1 MSTEQLIA
9 EMKAADETPENI
21 AIVEK
26 RLKEKEA
33 DSSVGKQNGSTPTG
47 VDVVPEN
54 AENTPTDTESPLENT
69 SSELQEDKTN
79 AHLGFFLIG
88 EEKLTLDQ
96 VKEKAGD
103 KNVSTYLNEN
113 NGKFSDESNVLPE
126 VKVTPLYEEKN
137 KRADAL
143 LKQEL
148 DEIFKVYKGA
158 SLSKINANKAQQK
171 FDTLSDDEIS
181 EEDTYFNEHSNNPLT
196 GLEEVKE
203 GFNVIGV
210 KRKGENRNG
219 NQTLTSSELQ
229 EVGLKI
235 KKTLELEDEYIGGS
249 GEDSF
254 NFKTIEKTK
263 EERNAY
269 AVELRGNTDFN
280 KPGAVEEFMQAIMLK
295 DQEIWS
301 REALA
306 DEEYQYRSG
315 AIESTLENKF
325 KAMLINKHIEEQ
337 KSFLIPDGYENAGT
351 VVRKLYEFFKYQLP
365 SSKASSSIAA
375 NGESMYKIT
384 EQLKQAQTNKYTDKT
399 KGYVGKKGNELVFI
413 ANPSVKDISG
423 MVNSKRATWA
433 EAKLLLEEESNK
445 YGAVVMSQMAS
456 SREYQEKL
464 ATLGT
469 PEILN
474 ESWEWD
480 LDTEGYK
487 ELIGTQLGQMTLGA
501 LTFGGSTFMQELGG
515 MTQEAISLNAALLH
529 SGRDSKLP
537 ISGEEKIKIQQDFY
551 KLSPEEQ
558 DKLSMEVLKS
568 GMIDFDKF
576 YSSAAR
582 SAGLDL
588 VGNFFVIGKGA
599 KLIPKQL
606 VNGFMAKNL
615 KQIYGGL
622 KGVVGRAAGATVG
635 EMLTE
640 GLQNLN
646 SQATVSNSAAL
657 HTFDSRGLANE
668 TLMAAV
674 VPGPLVL
681 VGQSAQ
687 IMTQAVRLSN
697 MDVAEASYNAWFDKA
712 ENNINVALKNGQI
725 KQPAAD
731 KALAE
736 IGIAREVLSNQNL
749 KDVKTVAEREII
761 TNSLVKSAGYDI
773 EILELQS
780 KLDLAKKGEDKNT
793 GTEKMSAP
801 TFLSE
806 KLQEE
811 INVLNELKNRE
822 TTVQVKEKA
831 ISHYL
836 TNSKKQEHWQN
847 QQTEGTNENRF
858 TKIFKTTEEAKA
870 YILENFPEQLK
881 KFDNL
886 LLKGAYGANAQN
898 ITLPDGTKISYNFAI
913 TDNVIKGIKEGD
925 LTAGNVINHEQGH
938 DNLQAFDTN
947 ELVQIKKDVMQELA
961 NSKDPEIQKV
971 VNIIN
976 QKLAQYK
983 KSKGTRNEHEEFYTA
998 MSDAFHA
1005 LDMVNLS
1012 LDGKTTLSLLGS
1024 VYAKAFGDNVGP
1036 IVNWKEGFDKLGVVD
1051 FIKSYT
1057 LMTEDFY
1064 ADDVIEGIRGGKEP
1078 NLTGLKKNSEGIYV
1092 QDSRR
1097 VYPTGRT
1104 SGEIKQANSVLA
1116 EELLKEQTS
1125 PRYTNEADPVLEA
1138 NVRAGEKKKLEGEL
1152 VANNMGL
1159 INLFLKHKSN
1169 GGLYFDPAAGDIN
1182 YDDFSEAVMG
1192 EVGTIINTYTPYDKN
1207 GKQQDFGSYLGGLMD
1222 KRIPGIWQKLVG
1234 DQSKEFTQDSDNRQD
1249 EQNSDYDDFV
1259 DEFDEQVITLGG
1271 EDMTV
1276 KAATSEMRKTLG
1288 IKEGDQ
1294 LYNEIL
1300 DDVIEVL
1307 ITDFAAVNEE
1317 GFYLDT
1323 KDKIAAKLFKKLKT
1337 QLGSPK
1343 SDKYKEWL
1351 NENIQKIYN
1360 LLPQSVF
1367 NKSYEQY
1374 TIKGGRANVEQSID
1388 KDTEFEKGVK
1398 IKSATAGNEMRSKMP
1413 YTDEIGEQF
1422 ILELLDPKKQGL
1434 KGTPA
1439 SKQDGLVTQLGSVIG
1454 TDAISTAINSSAFK
1468 DAHGD
1473 QEAIMGHVADVIN
1486 RDMSVQFSNKTL
1498 GIEYNITTMVEHQQA
1513 NKLIRALATS
1523 GIVGDQESKDFVN
1536 EMATKLGY
1544 SMDAAGFVIHL
1555 DSKGII
1561 EKGESTKFKGDLTK
1575 WLEGYDSAMA
1585 IEFKADGSIGGKKAV
1600 LDRIADDV
1608 TKFTGGMDPEM
1619 LDALGFDIFAFHR
1632 RVLNAAETQQGP
1644 KRILTDRKGKIITV
1658 QKQNKKFP
1666 DGNQSY
1672 ADATTTL
1679 KLEGWTFNQKNNKF
1693 VHNEGRLKDSAD
1705 PVKDHGAVI
1714 VSAPYFETLQN
1725 IKRTNEAKKQDPSY
1739 TPTGKYDN
1747 VRIMNMGVSGGLFK
1761 KIGNILNDKTILTRK
1776 ARIDKIVELYGPEI
1790 EAANKAN
1797 MELATDISIELIEAV
1812 KDDKINTTTF
1822 FHMLQSQTN
1831 LAYGFRGLTK
1841 LQMISVL
1848 EGTYKEQGGRAYGEH
1863 INPNSSKML
1872 ELAKI
1877 GMRAKKDPD
1886 YNYMEAVAVLFSDHD
1901 QVLFTS
1907 GDAKTID
1914 TSKLLSGPTSTASYD
1929 RLKALTPQQRA
1940 SFVGYNG
1947 ESYKEAMVRINA
1959 TNNILIE
1966 TAKKK
1971 FESQRKV
1978 IKTEKKAKAVKNILL
1993 KNTSTGVVQGASVFD
2008 FDGTLEKGGKNIIVA
2023 TNPKTGKV
2031 VKVLSHDFHNQVGA
2045 LIEGGFEFN
2054 FDDFVNVKDSKQGP
2068 MFQKLLNQ
2076 IEKYGVENI
2085 HILTARQPGAALAID
2100 MWLKQNGVN
2109 LMPENITGLGV
2120 LGPDGKPITVTGKDK
2135 ADWIESNLILNGFN
2149 DIYFVDDGKKIVD
2162 AVDEMFATY
2171 PKGLLVDGGKSVL
2184 VDPSVGNVQSS
2195 LTTDFNNILEVT
2207 EGIDAVKVYSKA
2219 QGDIQGANAG
2229 NFIVDTLYPPSA
2241 YDFEMFT
2248 YKYMTKGKEGEKQ
2261 AEFFKENIFIP
2272 YEQAIQAIDK
2282 QKKEIKDDYSALVKE
2297 LPQVEKNLNANIE
2310 GTNYSSEQAVRV
2322 YIWSKQG
2329 VEIPGISKRDQ
2340 KALVAAVSADPE
2352 LIMFADRLSAIAQ
2365 QRDGYVK
2372 PTEYW
2377 TIESIAYDL
2386 ADMTG
2391 GEGRAKH
2398 LALWK
2403 ENVGQIFSEENKSK
2417 LKVAYGK
2424 EHVEALEDMLY
2435 RMEYGRN
2442 KNKPGRVEQE
2452 WNNWVNN
2459 SVGAVMF
2466 FNMRSAALQTI
2477 SAANYIDWE
2486 NNHPGN
2492 AALAFANQPQFWKDF
2507 STIYNSDYLVERRSG
2522 SKRTVNEAELVT
2534 HLKGKTNKAKAA
2546 LAWLLE
2552 KGFTPTQ
2559 IADSFAI
2566 ASGGASYYRNQIKAY
2581 EKSGMTSEDAETQ
2594 AFLDLRDKTEKGQQS
2609 SRADMISQQQ
2619 AGGLGRI
2626 ILAFKNT
2633 PMQYNRIMIKALAD
2647 IKNKRGS
2654 LKGNLSKVAY
2664 YGVVQSVIFNSLQT
2678 ALFSALGDE
2687 DEWDKKTD
2695 RIASGMIDGILG
2707 GMGLTGAVAATVKNG
2722 YLMYKKQKAKGFRA
2736 DHARTVLAFANLSP
2750 TIGSKL
2756 RKLYGG
2762 IQTEAMNEGA
2772 IEKMGLTIENP
2783 AFAALANIV
2792 SATTNIPAD
2801 RVVGKINNIILAS
2814 SSEMEAM
2821 DRIALLM
2828 GWNAWD
2834 LGLTSKT
2841 KAKQANIEFK
2851 KEKKEEKKAFDF
2863 QKKNNYNKTEEQ
2875 KNIVKQK
2882 EEKKEG
2888 KKVTCSYNTSKGRCG
2903 VVVEGGGTR
2912 CTIHEEVEQRKDGKK
2927 PQCTHIKKNGKRC
2940 GVMTANKSGLCYY
2953 HD

>member
-1 MSTEQLIA
+1 MLEENALLIKQMEEGGDDPKVIKLAKEKLLEEEKAKKEA
-9 EMKAADETPENI
+9 EKAANKEEKEGTN
-21 AIVEK
+21 VEK
-26 RLKEKEA
+26 LEGTATEKNV
-33 DSSVGKQNGSTPTG
+33 S
-47 VDVVPEN
+47 VVPEN
-54 AENTPTDTESPLENT
+54 TSTESQSEDTLLVSQKDKALE
-69 SSELQEDKTN
+69 LKT
-79 AHLGFFLIG
+79 LFTVG

-96 VKEKAGD
+96 VKERAGD
-103 KNVSTYLNEN
+103 QDVSVYLNEN
-113 NGKFSDESNVLPE
+113 NGTADIKDNVLPE
-126 VKVTPLYEEKN
+126 VKVTPLFEEKN
-137 KRADAL
+137 KRADEL
-143 LKQEL
+143 LEQEL
-148 DEIFKVYKGA
+148 AEIFKVYEGT
-158 SLSKINANKAQQK
+158 SLSKINVNKAQQE
-171 FDTLSDDEIS
+171 FSALSEDEIS
-181 EEDTYFNEHSNNPLT
+181 EEDAYFNEHSNNPLT

-219 NQTLTSSELQ
+219 NQTLTSGELQ
-229 EVGLKI
+229 QVGLKI
-235 KKTLELEDEYIGGS
+235 KRTLELEDEYIGGS

-269 AVELRGNTDFN
+269 AVELISNTDFS
-280 KPGAVEEFMQAIMLK
+280 KPGAMEEYEQAIMLK

-306 DEEYQYRSG
+306 DEEYQYRSS
-315 AIESTLENKF
+315 AIESTLESKF

-399 KGYVGKKGNELVFI
+399 TGYIGKKGNELVFI
-413 ANPSVKDISG
+413 ANPSVTDISG
-423 MVNSKRATWA
+423 MVNSRKATWA

-445 YGAVVMSQMAS
+445 YGAVIMSQMAS
-456 SREYQEKL
+456 SKEYQEKL

-474 ESWEWD
+474 ENWEWD

-529 SGRDSKLP
+529 SGRDSRLP
-537 ISGEEKIKIQQDFY
+537 ITEEEKIKIQQDFY

-558 DKLSMEVLKS
+558 DKLSMDVLKS

-576 YSSAAR
+576 YASAAR

-606 VNGFMAKNL
+606 VTGFMAKNL

-622 KGVVGRAAGATVG
+622 VGVVGRAAGATIG

-646 SQATVSNSAAL
+646 SQATVANSAAL

-668 TLMAAV
+668 TLMASV

-712 ENNINVALKNGQI
+712 ENNINAGLKNGQI
-725 KQPAAD
+725 KQLAAD

-736 IGIAREVLSNQNL
+736 IRIAREVLSSQNL
-749 KDVKTVAEREII
+749 KDVKTTTEREII

-773 EILELQS
+773 KISELQGE
-780 KLDLAKKGEDKNT
+780 LDLAKKGEDKNT
-793 GTEKMSAP
+793 GTEKMSVP

-822 TTVQVKEKA
+822 TLIQVKEKA

-870 YILENFPEQLK
+870 YILENFPGQVK

-886 LLKGAYGANAQN
+886 LLKGAYGANVQGVN
-898 ITLPDGTKISYNFAI
+898 LGDGNTGSYNFAI
-913 TDNVIKGIKEGD
+913 TDNVIKGIREGD
-925 LTAGNVINHEQGH
+925 LTASNVINHEQGH

-961 NSKDPEIQKV
+961 SSKDPEIQKV

-1051 FIKSYT
+1051 FMKSYT

-1104 SGEIKQANSVLA
+1104 SDEIKQANSILA

-1169 GGLYFDPAAGDIN
+1169 GGLYFDPAAGDISYN
-1182 YDDFSEAVMG
+1182 DFSEAVMG

-1234 DQSKEFTQDSDNRQD
+1234 DQSKEFTPDPDRRQD

-1259 DEFDEQVITLGG
+1259 NEFDEQIITLGG

-1343 SDKYKEWL
+1343 SDKYKVWL
-1351 NENIQKIYN
+1351 NENIEKIYN

-1388 KDTEFEKGVK
+1388 KDIEFVKGVK

-1439 SKQDGLVTQLGSVIG
+1439 SKQDGLVTQLSGVIG
-1454 TDAISTAINSSAFK
+1454 VDAISTAINSSAFK

-1498 GIEYNITTMVEHQQA
+1498 DIEYNITTMVEHQQA

-1523 GIVGDQESKDFVN
+1523 GIVGDQESRDFVN
-1536 EMATKLGY
+1536 KMATKLGY

-1561 EKGESTKFKGDLTK
+1561 EKGEATKFKSDLTK
-1575 WLEGYDSAMA
+1575 WLEGYDPAMA
-1585 IEFKADGSIGGKKAV
+1585 IEFKADGTIKGKKEV

-1644 KRILTDRKGKIITV
+1644 ARGDGSSRPEGNLSYSA
-1658 QKQNKKFP
+1658 QNKKLSL
-1666 DGNQSY
+1666 QI
-1672 ADATTTL
+1672 
-1679 KLEGWTFNQKNNKF
+1679 EGWTFNPDNNMF
-1693 VHNEGRLKDSAD
+1693 VHNEGKFKNSAD
-1705 PVKDHGAVI
+1705 PVSEFKAKPL
-1714 VSAPYFETLQN
+1714 SAPYFETLQN
-1725 IKRTNEAKKQDPSY
+1725 IKNTNEAKKGDPNY

-1797 MELATDISIELIEAV
+1797 MELATGISVELIEAV
-1812 KDDKINTTTF
+1812 KDGKMSTTTF

-1877 GMRAKKDPD
+1877 GMRAKSDPD
-1886 YNYMEAVAVLFSDHD
+1886 YNYLEAVAILFSDHD

-1947 ESYKEAMVRINA
+1947 ESYKEAMVRINT
-1959 TNNILIE
+1959 TNNILIQ

-1978 IKTEKKAKAVKNILL
+1978 EVLNEQKKNI
-1993 KNTSTGVVQGASVFD
+1993 VVQES
-2008 FDGTLEKGGKNIIVA
+2008 
-2023 TNPKTGKV
+2023 
-2031 VKVLSHDFHNQVGA
+2031 
-2045 LIEGGFEFN
+2045 
-2054 FDDFVNVKDSKQGP
+2054 
-2068 MFQKLLNQ
+2068 LN
-2076 IEKYGVENI
+2076 
-2085 HILTARQPGAALAID
+2085 
-2100 MWLKQNGVN
+2100 
-2109 LMPENITGLGV
+2109 
-2120 LGPDGKPITVTGKDK
+2120 
-2135 ADWIESNLILNGFN
+2135 
-2149 DIYFVDDGKKIVD
+2149 
-2162 AVDEMFATY
+2162 
-2171 PKGLLVDGGKSVL
+2171 
-2184 VDPSVGNVQSS
+2184 
-2195 LTTDFNNILEVT
+2195 TDFNNIIEVT
-2207 EGIDAVKVYSKA
+2207 EDIPAVNVYSKA
-2219 QGDIQGANAG
+2219 QGNIQGANAG
-2229 NFIVDTLYPPSA
+2229 NFIADTLYPPSA

-2261 AEFFKENIFIP
+2261 AEFFKENLFIP
-2272 YEQAIQAIDK
+2272 YEQAIQAIDN
-2282 QKKEIKDDYSALVKE
+2282 QKKQIKDDYSALVKE
-2297 LPQVEKNLNANIE
+2297 LPQVEKNLNTKVE

-2322 YIWSKQG
+2322 YIWSNMG

-2340 KALVAAVSADPE
+2340 KALVAAVKADSE
-2352 LIMFADRLSAIAQ
+2352 LIMFADRLSAIGQ
-2365 QRDGYVK
+2365 QEDGYVK

-2377 TIESIAYDL
+2377 TVESIAFDL
-2386 ADMTG
+2386 SDMTG
-2391 GEGRAKH
+2391 SEGRAKH

-2403 ENVGQIFSEENKSK
+2403 ENASQIFSEENLSK
-2417 LKVAYGK
+2417 LKVAYGEK
-2424 EHVEALEDMLY
+2424 HVEALQDMLY

-2442 KNKPGRVEQE
+2442 KNKPGRIEQE

-2477 SAANYIDWE
+2477 SAVNYIDWE

-2492 AALAFANQPQFWKDF
+2492 AALVFANQPQFWKDF
-2507 STIYNSDYLVERRSG
+2507 SMLYNSDYLLERRSG

-2546 LAWLLE
+2546 LSWLLE

-2566 ASGGASYYRNQIKAY
+2566 SSGGASYYRNQVKAY
-2581 EKSGMTSEDAETQ
+2581 EKSGMTTEESETQ
-2594 AFLDLRDKTEKGQQS
+2594 AFLDFRDKTEKGQQS

-2619 AGGLGRI
+2619 AGGLGRL

-2687 DEWDKKTD
+2687 DEWDNKKQ
-2695 RIASGMIDGILG
+2695 RVASGMIDGILG
-2707 GMGLTGAVAATVKNG
+2707 GMGLTGAVASTIKNG
-2722 YLMYKKQKAKGFRA
+2722 YLMYKKQKAKGFKA
-2736 DHARTVLAFANLSP
+2736 DQARTILAFANLSP

-2762 IQTEAMNEGA
+2762 IQTEAFNEGA

-2783 AFAALANIV
+2783 AFSALANIV

-2841 KAKQANIEFK
+2841 KAKKANIEFK
-2851 KEKKEEKKAFDF
+2851 KEKKEKKKAFDF
-2863 QKKNNYNKTEEQ
+2863 QKKNEYNKIEEQ

-2882 EEKKEG
+2882 QEKKDG
-2888 KKVTCSYNTSKGRCG
+2888 KKVTCSFITKAGNRCLTPI
-2903 VVVEGGGTR
+2903 VEGKTR
-2912 CTIHEEVEQRKDGKK
+2912 CTIHEEVKIKKDGKK
-2927 PQCTHIKKNGKRC
+2927 TQCTKIKKNKKRC
-2940 GVMTANKSGLCYY
+2940 GVMTASKSGLCYY

>member
-1 MSTEQLIA
+1 MTTITPELIA
-9 EMKAADETPENI
+9 DVKAKGASLEEIEVLNNQ
-21 AIVEK
+21 
-26 RLKEKEA
+26 LKEQNSE
-33 DSSVGKQNGSTPTG
+33 VGKIKGDANQS
-47 VDVVPEN
+47 VD
-54 AENTPTDTESPLENT
+54 ATSKSATLENTELESENT
-69 SSELQEDKTN
+69 SSDLQNNSFIPNSAED
-79 AHLGFFLIG
+79 
-88 EEKLTLDQ
+88 
-96 VKEKAGD
+96 
-103 KNVSTYLNEN
+103 
-113 NGKFSDESNVLPE
+113 NVLPE
-126 VKVTPLYEEKN
+126 VKVTPLFEEKDN
-137 KRADAL
+137 RASEL
-143 LKQEL
+143 LKLEL
-148 DEIFKVYKGA
+148 DEIFKVYEGKT
-158 SLSKINANKAQQK
+158 LFDIRANKSQQE
-171 FDTLSDDEIS
+171 FDTLSEDNIS
-181 EEDTYFNEHSNNPLT
+181 EENSYLNEHSDNFLT
-196 GLEEVKE
+196 GLEEVKD
-203 GFNVIGV
+203 GFKVVGV
-210 KRKGENRNG
+210 KRKSVNKNG
-219 NQTLTSSELQ
+219 NQTLTSSELK

-235 KKTLELEDEYIGGS
+235 KRTLEKEDDYIGGK
-249 GEDSF
+249 GEGSF
-254 NFKTIEKTK
+254 NYKTTQKTK
-263 EERNAY
+263 EEVDAF
-269 AVELRGNTDFN
+269 ALELKNKTDFS
-280 KPGAVEEFMQAIMLK
+280 KPGAIEEFEQAVMLK
-295 DQEIWS
+295 YQDVWS

-306 DEEYQYRSG
+306 DEEYKYRSST
-315 AIESTLENKF
+315 IESALENKF
-325 KAMLINKHIEEQ
+325 KADIINKHIEEE
-337 KSFLIPDGYENAGT
+337 KSFLVPDAYENSGAI
-351 VVRKLYEFFKYQLP
+351 VRKLYEFFNYQLP
-365 SSKASSSIAA
+365 SSKATSSIAA
-375 NGESMYKIT
+375 NGESMYKIS
-384 EQLKQAQTNKYTDKT
+384 EQLKKAEANKYTDKT
-399 KGYVGKKGNELVFI
+399 KGFIGTKDNELVFVLGKGLNV
-413 ANPSVKDISG
+413 AGLTNTKAASWK
-423 MVNSKRATWA
+423 
-433 EAKLLLEEESNK
+433 EAKVLLEEESNK
-445 YGAVVMSQMAS
+445 YGSVIMQQMAF

-480 LDTEGYK
+480 LDAEGYK
-487 ELIGTQLGQMTLGA
+487 ELLGTQLGQMTLGA

-515 MTQEAISLNAALLH
+515 MTQEAVSLNAALLH
-529 SGRDSKLP
+529 SGIDSRLP
-537 ISGEEKIKIQQDFY
+537 LSEEEKIKIQKDFY
-551 KLSPEEQ
+551 NLSADKQ
-558 DKLSMEVLKS
+558 DELSMEVLKS

-576 YSSAAR
+576 YTSAAR

-588 VGNFFVIGKGA
+588 VGNFFVIGKTA
-599 KLIPKQL
+599 KLVPKQL
-606 VNGFMAKNL
+606 VTGFMAKNL

-668 TLMAAV
+668 TLMASV
-674 VPGPLVL
+674 VPGPLTL

-687 IMTQAVRLSN
+687 IMTQAARMNN
-697 MDVAEASYNAWFDKA
+697 MDVAEGSYNAWFDKA
-712 ENNINVALKNGQI
+712 ESNINVALKNGQI
-725 KQPAAD
+725 KKTAAD
-731 KALAE
+731 KALAQ
-736 IGIAREVLSNQNL
+736 ISLSREVLSSLNL
-749 KDVKTVAEREII
+749 KDVKTAKEREII
-761 TNSLVKSAGYDI
+761 TNSLIKSAEYQT
-773 EILELQS
+773 EITELQS
-780 KLDLAKKGEDKNT
+780 KITDTKK
-793 GTEKMSAP
+793 
-801 TFLSE
+801 
-806 KLQEE
+806 QEFVQDSSFE
-811 INVLNELKNRE
+811 E
-822 TTVQVKEKA
+822 TIEEQIDGLRKKQKKETLIQVKEKA

-847 QQTEGTNENRF
+847 QQTEGVNENRF
-858 TKIFKTTEEAKA
+858 TKIFKTTKEAKA
-870 YILENFPEQLK
+870 YILKNFPGQLK
-881 KFDNL
+881 KFDKL
-886 LLKGAYGANAQN
+886 LTKGAYGTNVQN
-898 ITLPDGTKISYNFAI
+898 VNLADGNIGSYNFAI
-913 TDNVIKGIKEGD
+913 TDNVIQGIREGD
-925 LTAGNVINHEQGH
+925 LTAGNVINHEQAH
-938 DNLQAFDTN
+938 DNLQNFNPADLSRIRKEVTK
-947 ELVQIKKDVMQELA
+947 EMKD
-961 NSKDPEIQKV
+961 SKDPEIQRV
-971 VNIIN
+971 LDIMNR
-976 QKLAQYK
+976 KLKGY
-983 KSKGTRNEHEEFYTA
+983 SKANHQEFYTA
-998 MSDAFHA
+998 MSDSFHA

-1012 LDGKTTLSLLGS
+1012 LDGKTTLSFLGEI
-1024 VYAKAFGDNVGP
+1024 YAEAFGNNVGP

-1064 ADDVIEGIRGGKEP
+1064 AEDVIEGIRGGKEP
-1078 NLTGLKKNSEGIYV
+1078 NINSEDVKKNSSGIYT

-1104 SGEIKQANSVLA
+1104 TEEIKQANSVLA
-1116 EELLKEQTS
+1116 EEMLQEKTN
-1125 PRYTNEADPVLEA
+1125 PRYTNEADPALEA
-1138 NVRAGEKKKLEGEL
+1138 KVRAGEMKKLEGEL

-1169 GGLYFDPAAGDIN
+1169 GGLYFDPSAGDIN

-1192 EVGTIINTYTPYDKN
+1192 EVSTIINTYSPYDEN
-1207 GKQQDFGSYLGGLMD
+1207 GKQQDFGKYLGGLMD
-1222 KRIPGIWQKLVG
+1222 RRIPGIWQKLVG
-1234 DQSKEFTQDSDNRQD
+1234 DQSKEFITDFDNRQD

-1259 DEFDEQVITLGG
+1259 NEFDDQIITLGG

-1276 KAATSEMRKTLG
+1276 QAATSEMRKTLG

-1307 ITDFAAVNEE
+1307 ITDFEAVNEE

-1323 KDKIAAKLFKKLKT
+1323 KDKIAKKLFKKLKT
-1337 QLGSPK
+1337 ILGSPG
-1343 SDKYKEWL
+1343 SPKYKIWL
-1351 NENIQKIYN
+1351 NENIEKIYK

-1367 NKSYEQY
+1367 NKSYEKY
-1374 TIKGGRANVEQSID
+1374 TITEGRANVAQSID
-1388 KDTEFEKGVK
+1388 KDVEFSKGVK
-1398 IKSATAGNEMRSKMP
+1398 IKSPTAGNEIRSKVP

-1422 ILELLDPKKQGL
+1422 VLELLDPKKQGL

-1454 TDAISTAINSSAFK
+1454 VDAISTAINSSAFK

-1473 QEAIMGHVADVIN
+1473 QDAIMGHVADVIN

-1498 GIEYNITTMVEHQQA
+1498 GIEYNLDSMVEYQQA
-1513 NKLIRALATS
+1513 NKLVRALATS
-1523 GIVGDQESKDFVN
+1523 GIVGDQESIDFIN
-1536 EMATKLGY
+1536 KTAAKLGY
-1544 SMDAAGFVIHL
+1544 SMDAAAFVIHL
-1555 DSKGII
+1555 DSMNII
-1561 EKGESTKFKGDLTK
+1561 EKGESTKFKSDLTK
-1575 WLEGYDSAMA
+1575 WLEEYDPSMA
-1585 IEFKADGSIGGKKAV
+1585 IEFKKDGAIKGKKGV
-1600 LDRIADDV
+1600 LDRIAEDV

-1632 RVLNAAETQQGP
+1632 RVLNAAETQEGP
-1644 KRILTDRKGKIITV
+1644 KRILKDRKGEIITV

-1672 ADATTTL
+1672 ANATTTL
-1679 KLEGWTFNQKNNKF
+1679 KLEGWTFNQSNNKF
-1693 VHNEGRLKDSAD
+1693 VHNEGKLKNSID

-1714 VSAPYFETLQN
+1714 VSAPYFKTLQN
-1725 IKRTNEAKKQDPSY
+1725 IKRTNEAKKQDSNY

-1747 VRIMNMGVSGGLFK
+1747 VRVMNMGVPGGLFK
-1761 KIGNILNDKTILTRK
+1761 KIGDILNDKNISTRK
-1776 ARIDKIVELYGPEI
+1776 ARIDKIVELHGPEI

-1848 EGTYKEQGGRAYGEH
+1848 EGTYKEEGGRAYGEH

-1877 GMRAKKDPD
+1877 GMRAKNDPD

-1929 RLKALTPQQRA
+1929 RLKALTPKQRA

-1978 IKTEKKAKAVKNILL
+1978 ELL
-1993 KNTSTGVVQGASVFD
+1993 
-2008 FDGTLEKGGKNIIVA
+2008 
-2023 TNPKTGKV
+2023 
-2031 VKVLSHDFHNQVGA
+2031 
-2045 LIEGGFEFN
+2045 
-2054 FDDFVNVKDSKQGP
+2054 DS
-2068 MFQKLLNQ
+2068 QK
-2076 IEKYGVENI
+2076 
-2085 HILTARQPGAALAID
+2085 
-2100 MWLKQNGVN
+2100 
-2109 LMPENITGLGV
+2109 
-2120 LGPDGKPITVTGKDK
+2120 
-2135 ADWIESNLILNGFN
+2135 
-2149 DIYFVDDGKKIVD
+2149 
-2162 AVDEMFATY
+2162 
-2171 PKGLLVDGGKSVL
+2171 KSV
-2184 VDPSVGNVQSS
+2184 VVEAS
-2195 LTTDFNNILEVT
+2195 LKTDFNNILEVT
-2207 EGIDAVKVYSKA
+2207 EGMDAAKVYSKA
-2219 QGDIQGANAG
+2219 QGNIQGANAG

-2248 YKYMTKGKEGEKQ
+2248 YKYMTKGKEGENQ
-2261 AEFFKENIFIP
+2261 AKFFKDKLFTP
-2272 YEQAIQAIDK
+2272 YEEAVQAIDK
-2282 QKKEIKDDYSALVKE
+2282 QKKEIKDNYSALVKE

-2340 KALVAAVSADPE
+2340 KALVAAVSADSE
-2352 LIMFADRLSAIAQ
+2352 LVMFADRLSAIAQ
-2365 QRDGYVK
+2365 QKEGYVK

-2386 ADMTG
+2386 ADITG
-2391 GEGRAKH
+2391 SEGRAKH

-2403 ENVGQIFSEENKSK
+2403 ENVSEIFSEENKSK
-2417 LKVAYGK
+2417 LKVLYG
-2424 EHVEALEDMLY
+2424 ERHVEALEDMLY

-2442 KNKPGRVEQE
+2442 KNRPGRVEQE

-2477 SAANYIDWE
+2477 SAVNYIDWE

-2507 STIYNSDYLVERRSG
+2507 STIYNSDYLIERRSG
-2522 SKRTVNEAELVT
+2522 SKRTVNEAELVA

-2566 ASGGASYYRNQIKAY
+2566 ASGGASFYRNQIKAY
-2581 EKSGMTSEDAETQ
+2581 EKEGMTIEDAETQ

-2687 DEWDKKTD
+2687 DEWDNKKE
-2695 RIASGMIDGILG
+2695 RVANGMIDGILG

-2722 YLMYKKQKAKGFRA
+2722 YLMYRKQKAKGFNA

-2762 IQTEAMNEGA
+2762 IQTEAMNQGA
-2772 IEKMGLTIENP
+2772 IEEMGLTIENP
-2783 AFAALANIV
+2783 AYAALANIV

-2814 SSEMEAM
+2814 SSETEAM

-2834 LGLTSKT
+2834 LGIKNT
-2841 KAKQANIEFK
+2841 KAKQINKQVKDRKK
-2851 KEKKEEKKAFDF
+2851 KEKKAFNFKKKMEFSKNEED
-2863 QKKNNYNKTEEQ
+2863 
-2875 KNIVKQK
+2875 KNILKQK
-2882 EEKKEG
+2882 QERKEG

-2903 VVVEGGGTR
+2903 VAVVEGGTR
-2912 CTIHEEVEQRKDGKK
+2912 CTIHQKVEQRKDGKK
-2927 PQCTHIKKNGKRC
+2927 TQCTKIKSNKKRC
-2940 GVMTANKSGLCYY
+2940 GVITANKSGLCYY